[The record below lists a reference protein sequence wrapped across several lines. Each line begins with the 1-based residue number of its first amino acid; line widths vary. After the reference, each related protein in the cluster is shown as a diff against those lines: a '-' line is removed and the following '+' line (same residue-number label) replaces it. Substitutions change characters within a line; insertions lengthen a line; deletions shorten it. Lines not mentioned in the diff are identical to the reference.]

1 MLHIQF
7 SINLLKSTF
16 SLVQLFKKY
25 QSVLRFILIFLG
37 SYLLFSVFYNLYLIS
52 SESSKYYPD
61 LFTHLV
67 ALQSKDVIASF
78 GYASKILINPGE
90 PSLQLYINDL
100 FLARIIEGCNSISI
114 IILFTS
120 FILSFFARFKITL
133 LYIITGAVI
142 IYIMNIVRIV
152 ILTIGIYEYPNYT
165 SFLHGIVFPLIIY
178 GTVFILWVFWVRLF
192 AKFTLNEKTL

>member
-1 MLHIQF
+1 ML
-7 SINLLKSTF
+7 
-16 SLVQLFKKY
+16 QLFRKY

-37 SYLLFSVFYNLYLIS
+37 SYLVFTIIYTGYLNLFDAS
-52 SESSKYYPD
+52 SYYPD
-61 LFTHLV
+61 FFTHLV
-67 ALQSKDVIASF
+67 ALQSKDVIESL
-78 GYASKILINPGE
+78 GYVSIILVNPGE
-90 PSLQLYINDL
+90 PSLQLYINEI

-152 ILTIGIYEYPNYT
+152 ILTIGIYEYPKYT

-192 AKFTLNEKTL
+192 SKNTADEKEI

>member
-1 MLHIQF
+1 ML
-7 SINLLKSTF
+7 
-16 SLVQLFKKY
+16 QLFKKY

-37 SYLLFSVFYNLYLIS
+37 SYFIFSIIYTGYLVQF
-52 SESSKYYPD
+52 ESTAYYPD
-61 LFTHLV
+61 FFTHLV
-67 ALQSKDVIASF
+67 ALQSKDVIESL
-78 GYASKILINPGE
+78 GYASKILASPSE
-90 PSLQLYINDL
+90 PSLQLYVNDQ

-120 FILSFFARFKITL
+120 FILSFFARFKITI

-152 ILTIGIYEYPNYT
+152 ILSIGIYEYPQYT

-178 GTVFILWVFWVRLF
+178 GTVFILWVLWVRLF
-192 AKFTLNEKTL
+192 SKFTHNEKEV

>member
-1 MLHIQF
+1 MF
-7 SINLLKSTF
+7 
-16 SLVQLFKKY
+16 QLFKKY

-37 SYLLFSVFYNLYLIS
+37 SYLLFSLFYYIYLTL
-52 SESSKYYPD
+52 SESSSYYPD
-61 LFTHLV
+61 FFTHLV
-67 ALQSKDVIASF
+67 ALQSKDVIESL
-78 GYASKILINPGE
+78 GYASKILTNPGE
-90 PSLQLYINDL
+90 PSLQLYINDH

-120 FILSFFARFKITL
+120 FILSFFARFKITF

-152 ILTIGIYEYPNYT
+152 ILSIGIYEYPKYT

-192 AKFTLNEKTL
+192 SKFTLNEKEV